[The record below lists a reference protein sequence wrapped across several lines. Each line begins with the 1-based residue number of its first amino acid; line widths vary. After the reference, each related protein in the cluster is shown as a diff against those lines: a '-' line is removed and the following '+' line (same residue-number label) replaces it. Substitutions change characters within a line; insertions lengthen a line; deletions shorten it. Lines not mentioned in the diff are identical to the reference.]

1 MNDNQQNVMN
11 AGEET
16 AREAGFTD
24 MQQVRAS
31 VTRQVQNYGVTT
43 NLSNFVGGF
52 ISQLLG
58 KVLKQSIVAPKL
70 SAIYK
75 LWERIPKKYVSN
87 GNSWEYVFKI
97 GTGMGTY
104 NPAAFVPGGQTAK
117 LLNGFTISYKNTT
130 GIDTTHGSFELFK
143 EFTDNSVEWIYYFV
157 DGKLSQYITSMIEDM
172 EEQFTINMFNRAATL
187 WTDSTNPGKRGKV
200 VTSNATNLFDALVEF
215 LPLVD
220 KMTQYN
226 SFGNVSTI
234 EDTNGTQ
241 WNNAIHPVNPEDI
254 IILGSTNVISYI
266 KNGIQ
271 SQMFNYQLLG
281 TNVGNIKPE
290 QFIALGTKITQTNS
304 ETANVDTDTDWI
316 NDTTLF
322 AIDISDMRYTEWVS
336 LTGSQFYPTNRT
348 LYMNKLV
355 RGNLSYMPWCK
366 KLTFNFTSVTN
377 IPTQISETGN
387 VSVASANQSRSA
399 KK

>member
-1 MNDNQQNVMN
+1 MSDNQQVIMD
-11 AGEET
+11 AGEEA

-52 ISQLLG
+52 ISNLLG
-58 KVLKQSIVAPKL
+58 KVLKQSIIAPKL

-75 LWERIPKKYVSN
+75 LWERIPKKYISN

-97 GTGMGTY
+97 GTGMGTF

-117 LLNGFTISYKNTT
+117 FLNGFTVSYKDAS

-143 EFTDNSVEWIYYFV
+143 EFTDNSVEWIYFFV
-157 DGKLSQYITSMIEDM
+157 DGKLSQYITSMMEDF
-172 EEQFTINMFNRAATL
+172 EEQFTINMFNRAAEL
-187 WTDSTNPGKRGKV
+187 WTDSTTVGKCGKV
-200 VTSNATNLFDALVEF
+200 VTSTKTNLFDALVEF

-234 EDTNGTQ
+234 GGTADG
-241 WNNAIHPVNPEDI
+241 WANAIHPANPENI

-271 SQMFNYQLLG
+271 SQLFNYQLLG

-290 QFIALGTKITQTNS
+290 QFIALGTKIRQTDS
-304 ETANVDTDTDWI
+304 ETANVDTGQDWI

-322 AIDISDMRYTEWVS
+322 AIDISDMRYTEWTN

-348 LYMNKLV
+348 MYMNKLV
-355 RGNLSYMPWCK
+355 RGNLTYLPWCK
-366 KLTFNFTSVTN
+366 KLTFKFTSVTN
-377 IPTQISETGN
+377 IPSQIAETGE
-387 VSVASANQSRSA
+387 VSVASANQSRSV

>member
-1 MNDNQQNVMN
+1 MNDNQQAVMN
-11 AGEET
+11 AGEEV

-31 VTRQVQNYGVTT
+31 VARQTQNYGVT
-43 NLSNFVGGF
+43 NELSNFVGGF

-58 KVLKQSIVAPKL
+58 KVLKQSIIAPKV
-70 SAIYK
+70 SAVYK
-75 LWERIPKKYVSN
+75 LWERIPKKYISN

-97 GTGMGTY
+97 GTGMGTF
-104 NPAAFVPGGQTAK
+104 NGNAFVPAGQTAK
-117 LLNGFTISYKNTT
+117 ILNGFTVSYKNSS
-130 GIDTTHGSFELFK
+130 GIDTQHGSFELFK

-157 DGKLSQYITSMIEDM
+157 EGKLSQYITSMIEDM
-172 EEQFTINMFNRAATL
+172 EEQFTINMFNRAADL
-187 WTDSTNPGKRGKV
+187 WTNTDTVGKCGKV
-200 VTSNATNLFDALVEF
+200 VTSTKTNLFDALVEF

-234 EDTNGTQ
+234 GGSAND
-241 WNNAIHPVNPEDI
+241 WNNALHPANPENI

-271 SQMFNYQLLG
+271 SQLFNYQLLG

-290 QFIALGTKITQTNS
+290 QFIALGSKIQQGANAD
-304 ETANVDTDTDWI
+304 TANSDTGQDWI

-322 AIDISDMRYTEWVS
+322 AIDISDMRYTEWTN

-348 LYMNKLV
+348 MYMNKLV
-355 RGNLSYMPWCK
+355 RGNLTYLPWCK
-366 KLTFNFTSVTN
+366 KLTFKFTSVTN
-377 IPTQISETGN
+377 IPSQIAETGE
-387 VSVASANQSRSA
+387 VSVASANQSRSV